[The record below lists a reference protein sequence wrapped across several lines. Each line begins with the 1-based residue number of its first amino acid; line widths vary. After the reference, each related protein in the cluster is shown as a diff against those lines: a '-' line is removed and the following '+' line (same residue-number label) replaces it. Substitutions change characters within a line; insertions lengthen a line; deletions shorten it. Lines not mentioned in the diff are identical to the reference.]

1 MLDGMWA
8 FAYYSKKRKKILIS
22 RDNFGEKPLFY
33 TKTKKGFFFASNT
46 NFIKKISSD
55 KFLINQNK
63 VNSYLK
69 YGFRSFGLDDCS
81 FFKNI
86 FELRSG
92 HSLIID
98 EQLNIKI
105 FKNYIIKKSYKLI
118 NNNNHNKLIKKTI
131 IDSIKTRYNADCK
144 VGLLLSGGLDSNLI
158 VHTIKKILK
167 KNVNTYSFNV
177 NNNKKSLEER
187 NIAYS
192 TKILKTKHK
201 NIKIKKFSLKEILY
215 ITRKI
220 GSPISAPNFLL
231 YYRLH
236 QQAKK
241 DNCKVVMNGF
251 GADEIFGGYFSHQI
265 FYILSNHNNNKINNL
280 IKIFKKNFTKVLYN
294 PKLKNVDS
302 LIINFKRIKNLSFYL
317 QDIFKK
323 EISKYKIRE

>member
-55 KFLINQNK
+55 KFLIKKKK

-192 TKILKTKHK
+192 TKILQ
-201 NIKIKKFSLKEILY
+201 N
-215 ITRKI
+215 
-220 GSPISAPNFLL
+220 
-231 YYRLH
+231 
-236 QQAKK
+236 
-241 DNCKVVMNGF
+241 
-251 GADEIFGGYFSHQI
+251 
-265 FYILSNHNNNKINNL
+265 
-280 IKIFKKNFTKVLYN
+280 
-294 PKLKNVDS
+294 
-302 LIINFKRIKNLSFYL
+302 
-317 QDIFKK
+317 
-323 EISKYKIRE
+323 